1 MPVPSKPP
9 TFPNP
14 LPAYLPRSTVLPS
27 SVPGIRDPATAS
39 AGLYSLS
46 LKGARRALRTRP
58 GARNIV
64 GGIEGHLCDWLQ
76 GGTYPGEDDNM
87 NFPGEKVGDR
97 DDVREV
103 SKRPSGL
110 VWVVGQDGT
119 DGAFERYVVHCLARW
134 YGLVSFSK

>member
-1 MPVPSKPP
+1 
-9 TFPNP
+9 
-14 LPAYLPRSTVLPS
+14 
-27 SVPGIRDPATAS
+27 
-39 AGLYSLS
+39 
-46 LKGARRALRTRP
+46 
-58 GARNIV
+58 
-64 GGIEGHLCDWLQ
+64 
-76 GGTYPGEDDNM
+76 M